1 MICRALLFLGLL
13 FAACERVP
21 EADPAAATKSFF
33 DHLSGKRLNAA
44 FHETAVTFRYRQTSR
59 EFAARVLELG
69 LDGCAVTKAGSPEI
83 NGNLAKHPIEI
94 RTHSGTSAPLVVRL
108 VRGGKV
114 WRVFAVKLPV
124 NRETGLSE
132 NLFPRPGQGPEPTSA
147 QDHPLPDE
155 RAAAAMAKETML
167 RFHDGIQQK
176 SFEDFYDGVAR
187 AWQRQLTL
195 GMLSRTFE
203 GFIAQ
208 RTNLIAIKGLEATLK
223 FPPRI
228 DSDGLLNIA
237 GTYATHPH
245 RIDFDI
251 KYYYELPNWRP
262 FGVSVRL
269 LE

>member
-1 MICRALLFLGLL
+1 MIRRALLLLGLL
-13 FAACERVP
+13 FAACERAP
-21 EADPAAATKSFF
+21 ESDPAAATKSFF
-33 DHLSGKRLNAA
+33 DHLAAKRLDAA
-44 FHETAVTFRYRQTSR
+44 FDETAVTFRYRQTSR
-59 EFAARVLELG
+59 DFAARVLDLG
-69 LDGCAVTKAGSPEI
+69 LDGCAVTNAGLPEI
-83 NGNLAKHPIEI
+83 NGKLARQSIRI
-94 RTHSGTSAPLVVRL
+94 RTNGGVSAPLVIRL
-108 VRGGKV
+108 TRAGNA
-114 WRVFAVKLPV
+114 WHVFAVKLPV
-124 NRETGLSE
+124 NHETGLSE
-132 NLFPRPGQGPEPTSA
+132 NLFPRPSQGPEPTSV

-167 RFHDGIQQK
+167 RFHDAIQQK

-203 GFIAQ
+203 GFVAQ
-208 RTNLIAIKGLEATLK
+208 RTNLIAIKGLDATLK

-237 GTYATHPH
+237 GTYATDPH

-251 KYYYELPNWRP
+251 KYYYELPYWRP